1 MKSKENEAEVR
12 LRQFAQ
18 RVAHLRRSPAA
29 SREALE
35 AVRQFQRERLA
46 TGYADLLSSERY
58 RPAARFFLD
67 ELYGTKDF
75 TARDEEL
82 ARMIPSMSR
91 LLPTSV
97 LAPLADAI
105 ELDAVSEELDQAMA
119 SVHEGGLAEEPVVE
133 GTTAA
138 GAPGTARLPALTEAR
153 YFDVYRAVGR
163 RALRVR
169 QIELIEQVGRELDR
183 LVNKPFLYRI
193 LKGME
198 GPARLAGL
206 ARMQSFLVSG
216 FDAFR
221 TMRGATE
228 FIRIVTE
235 RERALMETTF
245 AQPAASTTASTPTA
259 SSNPAATDPAATD
272 PASTSPA
279 STNTAPPIT
288 APVAAPAMTA
298 SPTTA
303 SPSPEPFRTPPSGRA
318 PQK

>member
-18 RVAHLRRSPAA
+18 RVAQLRRSPAA
-29 SREALE
+29 SREAL
-35 AVRQFQRERLA
+35 ASVRQFQRERLA
-46 TGYADLLSSERY
+46 TGYADLLASDRY

-119 SVHEGGLAEEPVVE
+119 AVHEGGLPGEPVVE
-133 GTTAA
+133 AGTA
-138 GAPGTARLPALTEAR
+138 GAPGAARLPPLTETR

-206 ARMQSFLVSG
+206 ARMQSFLVNG

-221 TMRGATE
+221 TMRGATD

-235 RERALMETTF
+235 RERALMEATF
-245 AQPAASTTASTPTA
+245 ARPAASPSTASAAAPVQPTPTG
-259 SSNPAATDPAATD
+259 
-272 PASTSPA
+272 SPA
-279 STNTAPPIT
+279 PL
-288 APVAAPAMTA
+288 
-298 SPTTA
+298 
-303 SPSPEPFRTPPSGRA
+303 
-318 PQK
+318 K